1 MPIQVVKDPQTGE
14 EKQVYV
20 APKGMG
26 NAPKPAAKPKQQQG
40 GLGGLMDAVN
50 NTPIG
55 VLTSLIQAGG
65 TALGTGVNQ
74 LQQGRDLGQ
83 AFGAG
88 QRAYMQ
94 TLEGPGAG
102 KAIAR
107 TATNAT
113 RNFLQETSDLL
124 TADIPAAFGDTA
136 IKPTSKEMPDAPFLG
151 FLPPLAKARS
161 SGPAEDL
168 ATGIAQVAIEWFP
181 ATKAVGLVGKGLKV
195 LPGAAGVAAGA
206 NRAAAGY
213 QAAKAAQI
221 GKLAPRLQK
230 PATVVAGAG
239 EAVASN
245 VLGKGAATGAL
256 IDFAGFDQN
265 EGRLYD
271 LADSLKQ
278 KVTGTPLE
286 IPFLDYLKS
295 RPGDAGVQ
303 GRLKNAVEGA
313 FVGSTVEFLMRA
325 FRAGKY
331 VERLRNAAPE
341 DKPAAA
347 AAAKEATEDL
357 QREMVK
363 QANTVP
369 EAPRVNPYQQA
380 REYTPQWENGP
391 EIQNNLL
398 DPRNPQPVSAQ
409 VAAPAAPTPTPAA
422 AAPAPEPAPAAA
434 APVQPI
440 PDMQAPVYRDVAEV
454 DPQTIVADPQRFQ
467 FKEAGRLTKTGAS
480 GSLAESSGYNPE
492 LAGIISVWRDPAD
505 GVAYVVN
512 GHNRLRLAKDDG
524 TGKVL
529 VRYLQAETA
538 EEARAI
544 GALQNIA
551 EGNGTP
557 VDAAKFMRDTGKS
570 PEDMAAQGI
579 NMGGP
584 VIAKAVPL
592 TNLPQ
597 NLFDKVTTGQLDLA
611 KAIALGSEPL
621 DGQVINDVAAE
632 AIKRK
637 WSAEKITQAM
647 QEAKFAQTE
656 TQGGGLLDMLGDEW
670 ANKTSNFNQLLDVR
684 TEAFRALREEMVA
697 LTSAAREGR
706 KGILEAAG
714 NVIDVAG
721 SRAARDQASAA
732 VEVFNRVT
740 AYKGPVRDLLNE
752 MAGQIKGKRT
762 AKVVVGENLDR
773 LRQAIDDELNGPSLP
788 LEQTAPAAATPEPS
802 VPSAGSS
809 APVAT
814 PAQSAETKALLDR
827 ALAVL
832 PPEKRAAVQAE
843 LQRRAQEPAA
853 PTGGIDIPAA
863 AAGRLSPNRETSAA
877 ESLLNWVNS
886 GIPGEQQAIQTLDD
900 ALELVRAKGQ
910 VLDPDKVPGLDM
922 DAARNDKAMGRNTP
936 ATQAVA
942 DAYKQFYG
950 IGNRAQAAP
959 AAANEPTFALPA
971 ELQRSAPRYGMATV
985 NFASDLDRAAYVLA
999 NDAVKPSKAAPKFR
1013 QAVEDAGLDVA
1024 DVVAHGRKVK
1034 QAIKDAAGGGA
1045 APQQAMQLDI
1055 ADQGFGGRGVL
1066 ANYEVFQP
1074 DPNQRRLDPEFIQ
1087 SFTKE
1092 LTEDIRRVAGDDVAI
1107 RYQQAFEL
1115 QQRPKEW
1122 GGTGDPKEMSYVNG
1136 YYDPI
1141 QDLIQLNGIGTKGI
1155 NTLRQ
1160 TAFHEAFH
1168 RVQFNFLTEGEL
1180 KALNSFWGQLKL
1192 GFGADA
1198 TVKAAAKQGRKVSL
1212 IEQQAIAFQRY
1223 AYAKKEGL
1231 DVLGYMSGAP
1241 ESELYGQ
1248 RVAGAD
1254 AQGRPVYRDAT
1265 GKEQL
1270 VTDVM
1275 LKGISIMDTLLDF
1288 IEKANNF
1295 IRGRGWTST
1304 KSIFEQAYSGKLAE
1318 TRQGLGN
1325 AYAVADE
1332 AMALRERVAQGGEAT
1347 IEELRG
1353 ATAALRRSNMLNAI
1367 RDMNVI
1373 PLGGAD
1379 NRYRGRLYQEADEVP
1394 VNAPTPDEAWATRFV
1409 DQILANRAAIEAG
1422 ELTVD
1427 DLLAN
1432 NVQKLESP
1440 SGATKYQPIQPAAM
1454 VEAYRAHGDLV
1465 SRPDATGIP
1474 VMTDEQIISETADW
1488 LEKANYS
1495 SKAVLDNLK
1504 RLSGPLSAYKENLVA
1519 MRAAA
1524 LYVDHTNLQAGIAAN
1539 RWLNAAADEAADMSK
1554 LTAELVTAAAQQDRA
1569 NRAFESVTR
1578 PLGQL
1583 LRNTQVPRPE
1593 PGSIPFREGDTAAD
1607 AVIDVEVVTPGKDIA
1622 TDFEKEL
1629 VKDQEELVADTIG
1642 EKISPEAK
1650 EAIITGQ
1657 YDNPKV
1663 IAEFNALALN
1673 MAQSA
1678 VTPGFSQGFWRKFNE
1693 GVNLGAQ
1700 GLMMYRSSQLLSS
1713 GITFWGNVI
1722 NSALRT
1728 VELPFTQAMGA
1739 LVTGHPIR
1747 ASRSLMIYGQY
1758 VSNLANAFRM
1768 GVESFKVGRG
1778 LFDLDRSQVDFLDRL
1793 AAQDAQ
1799 GEMLSMP
1806 QKGEWSMNTVP
1817 WVSVQDKSNWAM
1829 AQKRLWQGLN
1839 LSSRLQVS
1847 ADSAFKTMVGQ
1858 SFEYVRNLQ
1867 PGLDHAIRL
1876 GMDGNS
1882 AEAWKFAQDY
1892 AQAAVDKRLKDL
1904 TIDGKTIL
1912 DGVMDSPYAQ
1922 TATRWA
1928 TFTDDIW
1935 AQMEPRTMARG
1946 MELAQAKGLK
1956 EAEATAFAEEYV
1968 KKGVKVAGMG
1978 MDDIPFFARTFSLMP
1993 QVWQMGLDSP
2003 LAPLFAL
2010 VQPFNRTPGDIVKS
2024 VARKT
2029 PLAPLVDTWWRDVF
2043 SEDAMTRDRAWG
2055 DIATGAAAI
2064 SLASIAMT
2072 HGRIEFTGGGPT
2084 NPDARRKWMDQEG
2097 KQSYS
2102 MRFRTGTDENGN
2114 PVYTEWISMRA
2125 LDPYASLF
2133 GGLADYHELANKVS
2147 VEARERLGS
2156 ALVMDLVTA
2165 VAGGQLQKSYYQ
2177 GFTELYEMAMAMGE
2191 TDIGPN
2197 RRHPTARYIERLIAS
2212 FIPGSSSL
2220 RAGRRIEDPVAREV
2234 PASNS
2239 NNLVMRLFEETMGE
2253 IKNAIPGWSTA
2264 LPPKRNWI
2272 TGDPV
2277 ILSGVWGDQFLPPE
2291 SPWLS
2296 YLLQFNPASPFQ
2308 TKGEPGERVLRE
2320 MGSLTG
2326 RGAGFVGPRST
2337 DFTDGGK
2344 IKANRLSPAEYEQ
2357 YVLAISRTPDQ
2368 FGRTLLQAL
2377 EEEIDSDLYKSNP
2390 QEAPSEQVVSLRAA
2404 ALNQVIAKY
2413 LQLGRETF
2421 LSGPYGKRLMDNK
2434 DWAEGANRDVQFRLK
2449 YGQEIDPQ
2457 AFVESLR

>member
-1 MPIQVVKDPQTGE
+1 MPFQTVKDAQTGE
-14 EKQVYV
+14 ERRVYV

-26 NAPKPAAKPKQQQG
+26 NEPKPPAKPAG
-40 GLGGLMDAVN
+40 GGNPVLDAIGNAVGN
-50 NTPIG
+50 SPLG
-55 VLTSLIQAGG
+55 VLTTLQGAGLQG
-65 TALGTGVNQ
+65 VQTGLQQ
-74 LQQGRDLGQ
+74 LQRGGNLGQ
-83 AFGAG
+83 AIGAG
-88 QRAYMQ
+88 QQAYMRA
-94 TLEGPGAG
+94 LEGPGAG
-102 KAIAR
+102 R
-107 TATNAT
+107 TVLRTVANAG

-124 TADIPAAFGDTA
+124 TADIPAAFGDKA
-136 IKPTSKEMPDAPFLG
+136 VKPTSKEMPDAPFLG
-151 FLPPLAKARS
+151 FMPPLAKAKS

-181 ATKAVGLVGKGLKV
+181 ATKAVGLVGKGLKA
-195 LPGAAGVAAGA
+195 LPGAAKVASLTDKGVDA
-206 NRAAAGY
+206 Y

-221 GKLAPRLQK
+221 SKLAPKLQK
-230 PATVVAGAG
+230 PATIAAGAG
-239 EAVASN
+239 EAVVSN
-245 VLGKGAATGAL
+245 LVGKGAATGAL

-271 LADSLKQ
+271 LADNLKKQ
-278 KVTGTPLE
+278 VTGTPLE

-295 RPGDAGVQ
+295 NPGDAGVQ

-341 DKPAAA
+341 EKPAAA
-347 AAAKEATEDL
+347 VAAKDATEDL
-357 QREMVK
+357 QREMIK

-369 EAPRVNPYQQA
+369 EAPRVDPYQAA
-380 REYTPQWENGP
+380 RDYTPRWENGP
-391 EIQNNLL
+391 EIQNNLF
-398 DPRNPQPVSAQ
+398 DPRAPQTP
-409 VAAPAAPTPTPAA
+409 APAAPAVVVDNAAPAPAPAPAPAA
-422 AAPAPEPAPAAA
+422 AAPAPEVAPAAA
-434 APVQPI
+434 PAQPI
-440 PDMQAPVYRDVAEV
+440 PDMQAPVYRDVDEV
-454 DPQTIVADPQRFQ
+454 DPQGIAVDPQRFQ
-467 FKEAGRLTKTGAS
+467 FKEAGRLTKSGAS
-480 GSLAESSGYNPE
+480 GSLAEASGYNPE

-505 GVAYVVN
+505 GVSYVVN
-512 GHNRLRLAKDDG
+512 GHNRLRLAKEDG
-524 TGKVL
+524 TRKVL

-579 NMGGP
+579 NMSGP
-584 VIAKAVPL
+584 VIARAVPL

-670 ANKTSNFNQLLDVR
+670 ASKTSNFNQLLDIR
-684 TEAFRALREEMVA
+684 TESFRALREEMVA

-714 NVIDVAG
+714 NTIDVAG
-721 SRAARDQASAA
+721 SRAARDQASVA

-740 AYKGPVRDLLNE
+740 GYTGPVRDLLNE
-752 MAGQIKGKRT
+752 MAGQVSGRRT
-762 AKVVVGENLDR
+762 AKVVVTENLDR
-773 LRQAIDDELNGPSLP
+773 LRQAIDDELNGPRLP
-788 LEQTAPAAATPEPS
+788 LDEPATPAAAPEPPAAPAVAPRPRPAGPLLRPGAELYHGTTEKGKKGIMANGFRVSDAENAGTVLGEGVYFASNQRYAAAYGDKTAWGELPDDANILDLRAQDKTVGELADEIGVTGPRETYRGDVRLSYEQQQQVKDWALANGYDGIRYRSFDTPDRPELETVIYNIDLANRIVGSKAAPATAPAVRVAPE
-802 VPSAGSS
+802 
-809 APVAT
+809 
-814 PAQSAETKALLDR
+814 QSAETKALLDR
-827 ALAVL
+827 AMAVL

-843 LQRRAQEPAA
+843 LEAR
-853 PTGGIDIPAA
+853 
-863 AAGRLSPNRETSAA
+863 AGR
-877 ESLLNWVNS
+877 
-886 GIPGEQQAIQTLDD
+886 GK
-900 ALELVRAKGQ
+900 ALASTTEV
-910 VLDPDKVPGLDM
+910 V
-922 DAARNDKAMGRNTP
+922 P
-936 ATQAVA
+936 AT
-942 DAYKQFYG
+942 
-950 IGNRAQAAP
+950 
-959 AAANEPTFALPA
+959 
-971 ELQRSAPRYGMATV
+971 GM
-985 NFASDLDRAAYVLA
+985 R
-999 NDAVKPSKAAPKFR
+999 P
-1013 QAVEDAGLDVA
+1013 
-1024 DVVAHGRKVK
+1024 
-1034 QAIKDAAGGGA
+1034 
-1045 APQQAMQLDI
+1045 
-1055 ADQGFGGRGVL
+1055 
-1066 ANYEVFQP
+1066 
-1074 DPNQRRLDPEFIQ
+1074 LDPEFVQ
-1087 SFTKE
+1087 AFTKE
-1092 LTEDIRRVAGDDVAI
+1092 LADDIRRVAGDDVAI
-1107 RYQQAFEL
+1107 RFQQAFEMR
-1115 QQRPKEW
+1115 QRPKEW
-1122 GGTGDPKEMSYVNG
+1122 GGTGNPQELTYVSG
-1136 YYDPI
+1136 SYDPI
-1141 QDLIQLNGIGTKGI
+1141 EDLIELNGLGTRNIPGQQ
-1155 NTLRQ
+1155 Q

-1168 RVQFNFLTEGEL
+1168 RVQFNFLTEKEL
-1180 KALNSFWGQLKL
+1180 KALNSFWSQLKL
-1192 GFGADA
+1192 SVAAGDA
-1198 TVKAAAKQGRKVSL
+1198 TRAAAKRGSNISL
-1212 IEQQAIAFQRY
+1212 IEQQAIAFQKF
-1223 AYAKKEGL
+1223 AYARKQ
-1231 DVLGYMSGAP
+1231 DIDPVAFMSGA
-1241 ESELYGQ
+1241 SEAELQGYK
-1248 RVAGAD
+1248 AGAD
-1254 AQGRPVYRDAT
+1254 GLDPMTPGEKRVTSVVTT
-1265 GKEQL
+1265 GL
-1270 VTDVM
+1270 RI
-1275 LKGISIMDTLLDF
+1275 LDTLLDF
-1288 IEKANNF
+1288 VEKSNNF
-1295 IRGRGWTST
+1295 IRGRGWTSL
-1304 KSIFEQAYSGKLAE
+1304 KSVFDQAYSGKLAE
-1318 TRQGLGN
+1318 ARADLGN
-1325 AYAVADE
+1325 AYEVGGG
-1332 AMALRERVAQGGEAT
+1332 REQ
-1347 IEELRG
+1347 I
-1353 ATAALRRSNMLNAI
+1353 LNAI
-1367 RDMNVI
+1367 RDRDVI
-1373 PLGGAD
+1373 PLGGNN
-1379 NRYRGRLYQEADEVP
+1379 NRFRGRLYQEADEVP
-1394 VNAPTPDEAWATRFV
+1394 VNAPNPDETWARQFV
-1409 DQILANRAAIEAG
+1409 DQIVANRAAIEAG

-1440 SGATKYQPIQPAAM
+1440 SGATKYQPIQPQAM
-1454 VEAYRAHGDLV
+1454 VEAYRAHSDLV

-1474 VMTDEQIISETADW
+1474 VMTDEQIVSDTAAW

-1495 SKAVLDNLK
+1495 SKAVMENLK
-1504 RLSGPLSAYKENLVA
+1504 RLSGPLSAYRENLVA

-1539 RWLNAAADEAADMSK
+1539 RWLNAAADEGADISK

-1583 LRNTQVPRPE
+1583 LRSTQVPRPE
-1593 PGSIPFREGDTAAD
+1593 PGSVPFREGEQVVD
-1607 AVIDVEVVTPGKDIA
+1607 AVPVVDAEVMPPAKNIGS
-1622 TDFEKEL
+1622 DFEKEL
-1629 VKDQEELVADTIG
+1629 TKDQEELIADTIG
-1642 EKISPEAK
+1642 AKISPEAR

-1663 IAEFNALALN
+1663 VEEFQALALN

-1678 VTPGFSQGFWRKFNE
+1678 VTPGFSQGFWSKFNK
-1693 GVNLGAQ
+1693 GVALGAR

-1728 VELPFTQAMGA
+1728 VEMPFTQAVGA
-1739 LVTGHPIR
+1739 LVTGNPAR

-1799 GEMLSMP
+1799 GELIENAAA
-1806 QKGEWSMNTVP
+1806 KGEWNLNTVP
-1817 WVSVQDKSNWAM
+1817 WVSVQDKTNWAM

-1847 ADSAFKTMVGQ
+1847 VDSAFKAMVGQ

-1867 PGLDHAIRL
+1867 PGLDHAVRM

-1882 AEAWKFAQDY
+1882 KEAWKFAQDY
-1892 AQAAVDKRLKDL
+1892 AQAAVDRRLQDVV
-1904 TIDGKTIL
+1904 IDGRTIL
-1912 DGVMDSPYAQ
+1912 DAVMDSPYAQ

-1935 AQMEPRTMARG
+1935 AQMEPRTMQRG
-1946 MELAQAKGLK
+1946 MELAEAKGLK
-1956 EAEATAFAEEYV
+1956 DAEAQAFAEQYV
-1968 KKGVKVAGMG
+1968 NKGPESIVGRV
-1978 MDDIPFFARTFSLMP
+1978 DDVPFFARTFSLMP
-1993 QVWQMGLDSP
+1993 RVWQMGLDSP
-2003 LAPLFAL
+2003 LGPLFAL

-2084 NPDARRKWMDQEG
+2084 NPDAKRKWMEQEG
-2097 KQSYS
+2097 KQPYS
-2102 MRFRTGTDENGN
+2102 MRFRTGEDENGN
-2114 PVYTEWISMRA
+2114 PIFTPWISMRA
-2125 LDPYASLF
+2125 MDPLASLF

-2156 ALVMDLVTA
+2156 ALVLDLAMA
-2165 VAGGQLQKSYYQ
+2165 VATGQLQKSYYQ
-2177 GFTELYEMAMAMGE
+2177 GFTELYEMAMGLGE

-2197 RRHPTARYIERLIAS
+2197 RRHPTARYVERLVAS
-2212 FIPGSSSL
+2212 FIPGSSAL
-2220 RAGRRIEDPVAREV
+2220 RAGRRIEDPIARDI
-2234 PASNS
+2234 PPS
-2239 NNLVMRLFEETMGE
+2239 NNPNLAMRLFEETLGE
-2253 IKNAIPGWSTA
+2253 IKNMIPGWSES

-2272 TGDPV
+2272 TGEPV
-2277 ILSGVWGDQFLPPE
+2277 ILSGVWGDQFLPPD

-2296 YLLQFNPASPFQ
+2296 TLLQFNPASPFQ
-2308 TKGEPGERVLRE
+2308 LKGEPGEMVLRE
-2320 MGSLTG
+2320 MGQLAG
-2326 RGAGFVGPRST
+2326 RGAGFVGPRTT

-2344 IKANRLSPAEYEQ
+2344 IKDNRLSPQEFEQ

-2377 EEEIDSDLYKSNP
+2377 EEEMSSELYQQNP
-2390 QEAPSEQVVSLRAA
+2390 QGQPSEQVVSLRAA
-2404 ALNQVIAKY
+2404 ALNTVIAKY

-2421 LSGPYGKRLMDNK
+2421 LTGPYGKRLADNK

-2449 YGQEIDPQ
+2449 YGQEIDPK

>member
-1 MPIQVVKDPQTGE
+1 MPIQIVKDPQTGQ

-20 APKGMG
+20 APQGMG
-26 NAPKPAAKPKQQQG
+26 NEPKPAAKPQQQDNNP
-40 GLGGLMDAVN
+40 LTRYASSLANAVN
-50 NTPIG
+50 NSPLGILTT
-55 VLTSLIQAGG
+55 VLQASGNSVG
-65 TALGTGVNQ
+65 SAVGE
-74 LQQGRDLGQ
+74 LQRSRNLGQ

-88 QRAYMQ
+88 NQAYMRS
-94 TLEGPGAG
+94 LEGPGFNKG
-102 KAIAR
+102 VAR
-107 TATNAT
+107 TATNAA
-113 RNFLQETSDLL
+113 RNFLQEASDLL

-151 FLPPLAKARS
+151 FLPPLAKAKS

-168 ATGIAQVAIEWFP
+168 ATGVAQVAIEWFP
-181 ATKAVGLVGKGLKV
+181 AFKAVNLAGKGLKV
-195 LPGAAGVAAGA
+195 LPGAARVATAAGEA
-206 NRAAAGY
+206 NQAY

-221 GKLAPRLQK
+221 AKLAPGLQR
-230 PATVVAGAG
+230 PATIAAGAG

-245 VLGKGAATGAL
+245 LVGKGAATGAL

-265 EGRLYD
+265 DGRLYD
-271 LADSLKQ
+271 LADNLKKQ
-278 KVTGTPLE
+278 VTGTPLE
-286 IPFLDYLKS
+286 VPFLDYLKS
-295 RPGDAGVQ
+295 KPGDVGVQ
-303 GRLKNAVEGA
+303 GRLKNAVEGV

-331 VERLRNAAPE
+331 VERLRNSAPE

-347 AAAKEATEDL
+347 VAAKDAAEDL

-369 EAPRVNPYQQA
+369 ERPTVNPYQQA

-391 EIQNNLL
+391 EIQNNLF
-398 DPRNPQPVSAQ
+398 DPRAQRPAAAQPVPAAA
-409 VAAPAAPTPTPAA
+409 VDNAVDNAAPAPAPAA
-422 AAPAPEPAPAAA
+422 AAPEPAPAAA
-434 APVQPI
+434 PAPRPEPI

-454 DPQTIVADPQRFQ
+454 DPQGIVADPQRFQ

-492 LAGIISVWRDPAD
+492 LAGIISVWRDPAN
-505 GVAYVVN
+505 GTTYVVN
-512 GHNRLRLAKDDG
+512 GHNRLRLAKEDG
-524 TGKVL
+524 SRRVL
-529 VRYLQAETA
+529 VRYLQANTA

-557 VDAAKFMRDTGKS
+557 VDAAKFMRDTGKNA
-570 PEDMAAQGI
+570 EDMAGQGI
-579 NMGGP
+579 NMSGP
-584 VIAKAVPL
+584 VIAKAIPL

-611 KAIALGSEPL
+611 KAIALGSEKL
-621 DGQVINDVAAE
+621 DGQVINDVASE

-637 WSAEKITQAM
+637 WSAEKIAQAM

-656 TQGGGLLDMLGDEW
+656 KQGGGLLDMLGDEW
-670 ANKTSNFNQLLDVR
+670 ASKTSNFNQLLDIR

-740 AYKGPVRDLLNE
+740 GYVGPVRSLLNE
-752 MAGQIKGKRT
+752 MAGQVKGKRT
-762 AKVVVGENLDR
+762 AKVVVSENLDR
-773 LRQAIDDELNGPSLP
+773 LRQTIEEEMNGPRLP
-788 LEQTAPAAATPEPS
+788 LEQSAARAPEPQPAAQGVEAPGTAAAAPAQVTPQ
-802 VPSAGSS
+802 
-809 APVAT
+809 
-814 PAQSAETKALLDR
+814 QSAETKALLDR
-827 ALAVL
+827 ALASL
-832 PPEKRAAVQAE
+832 PAEKRAAVQAE
-843 LQRRAQEPAA
+843 LERRARGEMPA
-853 PTGGIDIPAA
+853 
-863 AAGRLSPNRETSAA
+863 
-877 ESLLNWVNS
+877 
-886 GIPGEQQAIQTLDD
+886 
-900 ALELVRAKGQ
+900 
-910 VLDPDKVPGLDM
+910 
-922 DAARNDKAMGRNTP
+922 
-936 ATQAVA
+936 
-942 DAYKQFYG
+942 
-950 IGNRAQAAP
+950 AAP
-959 AAANEPTFALPA
+959 AAEAPAFTLPA

-985 NFASDLDRAAYVLA
+985 NFVSDLDRAAYVLA

-1013 QAVEDAGLDVA
+1013 QAVEDAGLDV
-1024 DVVAHGRKVK
+1024 DEVIAHGGKVK

-1045 APQQAMQLDI
+1045 APREAMQLDI
-1055 ADQGFGGRGVL
+1055 ADQGFTARGKAL
-1066 ANYEVFQP
+1066 ASTTEVVP
-1074 DPNQRRLDPEFIQ
+1074 ATGMRPLDPEFVRA
-1087 SFTKE
+1087 FTGE
-1092 LTEDIRRVAGDDVAI
+1092 LANDIRRVAGDDVAI
-1107 RYQQAFEL
+1107 RFQQAYEMR
-1115 QQRPKEW
+1115 QRPKEW
-1122 GGTGDPKEMSYVNG
+1122 GGTGNPEELTYIGGS
-1136 YYDPI
+1136 YDPI
-1141 QDLIQLNGIGTKGI
+1141 EDLIELNGLGTRGI
-1155 NTLRQ
+1155 VGQEQ

-1168 RVQFNFLTEGEL
+1168 RVQFNFLTEKEL
-1180 KALNSFWGQLKL
+1180 KALNSFWSQMKL
-1192 GFGADA
+1192 SVAADEKI
-1198 TVKAAAKQGRKVSL
+1198 KAAAKRGSKVSL
-1212 IEQQAIAFQRY
+1212 IEQQAIAFQKF
-1223 AYAKKEGL
+1223 AYARKQGI
-1231 DVLGYMSGAP
+1231 DPVAYMSGAT
-1241 ESELYGQ
+1241 EAELKGFKPGEDGLGLDPLVGKEKLASNVT
-1248 RVAGAD
+1248 VAGV
-1254 AQGRPVYRDAT
+1254 RI
-1265 GKEQL
+1265 L
-1270 VTDVM
+1270 
-1275 LKGISIMDTLLDF
+1275 DTLLDF

-1295 IRGRGWTST
+1295 IRGRGWTSI
-1304 KSIFEQAYSGKLAE
+1304 KSVFDQAYGGKLAE
-1318 TRQGLGN
+1318 TRGDLGN
-1325 AYAVADE
+1325 AYELAAAAPD
-1332 AMALRERVAQGGEAT
+1332 ALARMRAGENVP
-1347 IEELRG
+1347 IEELRAIRQG
-1353 ATAALRRSNMLNAI
+1353 QRRTVQLNAI
-1367 RDMNVI
+1367 RDMEAI

-1379 NRYRGRLYQEADEVP
+1379 NRYRGSLYNEAP
-1394 VNAPTPDEAWATRFV
+1394 VNAPNPDQEWASRFV
-1409 DQILANRAAIEAG
+1409 DQIQANRAAIEAG
-1422 ELTVD
+1422 ELTID

-1432 NVQKLESP
+1432 NVQKIESP
-1440 SGATKYQPIQPAAM
+1440 SGATKYQPIQPQAM
-1454 VEAYRAHGDLV
+1454 VEAYRAHSDLV

-1474 VMTDEQIISETADW
+1474 VVTDEQIISETASW
-1488 LEKANYS
+1488 LEKSNYS

-1519 MRAAA
+1519 MRAAG

-1539 RWLNAAADEAADMSK
+1539 RWLNGAADATADMSK

-1583 LRNTQVPRPE
+1583 LRSTQVPRPE
-1593 PGSIPFREGDTAAD
+1593 PGSIPFREGDAAAA
-1607 AVIDVEVVTPGKDIA
+1607 AVDVEVMPPAKNIA

-1629 VKDQEELVADTIG
+1629 AKDQEELIADTIG
-1642 EKISPEAK
+1642 SKISPEAR
-1650 EAIITGQ
+1650 EAIVTGK

-1663 IAEFNALALN
+1663 IEEFQALALN

-1678 VTPGFSQGFWRKFNE
+1678 VTPGFSQGFWSKFNK

-1728 VELPFTQAMGA
+1728 VEMPFTQAMGA
-1739 LVTGHPIR
+1739 LVTGNPVR

-1799 GEMLSMP
+1799 GELI
-1806 QKGEWSMNTVP
+1806 QNAAAKGEWNLNTVP
-1817 WVSVQDKSNWAM
+1817 WVSVQDKTNWAM

-1847 ADSAFKTMVGQ
+1847 VDSAFKTMVGQ

-1867 PGLDHAIRL
+1867 PGLDHAVRL

-1882 AEAWKFAQDY
+1882 KEAWRFAQEY
-1892 AQAAVDKRLKDL
+1892 AQAAVDRRLQDVV
-1904 TIDGKTIL
+1904 IDGKTIL
-1912 DGVMDSPYAQ
+1912 DAVMDSPYAQ

-1935 AQMEPRTMARG
+1935 AQMEPRTMQRG
-1946 MELAQAKGLK
+1946 MELADAKGLK
-1956 EAEATAFAEEYV
+1956 DAEAKAYAEEYV
-1968 KKGVKVAGMG
+1968 NKGPSSIMG
-1978 MDDIPFFARTFSLMP
+1978 RVDDVPFFARTFSLMP
-1993 QVWQMGLDSP
+1993 RVWQMGLDSP
-2003 LAPLFAL
+2003 LGPLFAL
-2010 VQPFNRTPGDIVKS
+2010 IQPFNRTPGDIVKS

-2084 NPDARRKWMDQEG
+2084 NPDAKRKWMEQEG
-2097 KQSYS
+2097 KQPYS
-2102 MRFRTGTDENGN
+2102 MRFRTGTDEAGN
-2114 PVYTEWISMRA
+2114 PIFTDWISMRA
-2125 LDPYASLF
+2125 LDPFASLF

-2156 ALVMDLVTA
+2156 ALVLDLAMA
-2165 VAGGQLQKSYYQ
+2165 VATGQLQKSYYQ
-2177 GFTELYEMAMAMGE
+2177 GFTELYEMALGLGE

-2197 RRHPTARYIERLIAS
+2197 RRHPTARYVERLVAS
-2212 FIPGSSSL
+2212 FLPGSSAL
-2220 RAGRRIEDPVAREV
+2220 RAGRRIEDRIAREV
-2234 PASNS
+2234 EPSN
-2239 NNLVMRLFEETMGE
+2239 NPNLVMRLFEETMGE
-2253 IKNAIPGWSTA
+2253 IKNMVPGWSES

-2272 TGDPV
+2272 TGEPV
-2277 ILSGVWGDQFLPPE
+2277 ILSGVWGDQFLPADA
-2291 SPWLS
+2291 PWLS
-2296 YLLQFNPASPFQ
+2296 TLLQFSPASPFQ
-2308 TKGEPGERVLRE
+2308 LKGEPGEVVLRE
-2320 MGSLTG
+2320 MGQLAG
-2326 RGAGFVGPRST
+2326 RGAGFVGPRAT

-2344 IKANRLSPAEYEQ
+2344 IKDNRLSPAEFEQ

-2377 EEEIDSDLYKSNP
+2377 DEEMRSELYQQNP
-2390 QEAPSEQVVSLRAA
+2390 QGQPSEQVVSLRAA
-2404 ALNQVIAKY
+2404 ALNTVIAKY

-2421 LSGPYGKRLMDNK
+2421 LSGPYGKRLTDNK

-2449 YGQEIDPQ
+2449 YGQEIDPKS
-2457 AFVESLR
+2457 FVEALR

>member
-14 EKQVYV
+14 ERQVYV

-26 NAPKPAAKPKQQQG
+26 NAPKPAAKPKQQG
-40 GLGGLMDAVN
+40 GDANPLSGVVDMLRS
-50 NTPIG
+50 TPLA
-55 VLTSLIQAGG
+55 VAMEAGG
-65 TALGTGVNQ
+65 GGIGTAVQQ
-74 LQQGRDLGQ
+74 LQQGRGLGEALGRGQ
-83 AFGAG
+83 A
-88 QRAYMQ
+88 AYMKA
-94 TLEGPGAG
+94 LEGPGAG
-102 KAIAR
+102 RAVVRTIA
-107 TATNAT
+107 NAG
-113 RNFLQETSDLL
+113 RNAAQEISDLV

-136 IKPTSKEMPDAPFLG
+136 IKATSKDMPDAPFLG
-151 FLPPLAKARS
+151 LMPALTKAKS

-168 ATGIAQVAIEWFP
+168 ATGVAQVAIEWFP
-181 ATKAVGLVGKGLKV
+181 ATKAVGLVGRGLKA
-195 LPGAAGVAAGA
+195 LPGAASVATTA
-206 NRAAAGY
+206 NKAAAGY
-213 QAAKAAQI
+213 GAAKAAQI
-221 GKLAPRLQK
+221 GKLAPALQK
-230 PATVVAGAG
+230 PATIAAGAG
-239 EAVASN
+239 EAVVSN
-245 VLGKGAATGAL
+245 LVGKGAATGAL

-271 LADSLKQ
+271 LADNLKE

-286 IPFLDYLKS
+286 VPFLDYLKS

-341 DKPAAA
+341 EKPAAA
-347 AAAKEATEDL
+347 AAAKDAAEDL

-369 EAPRVNPYQQA
+369 EAPRTNPYQQA

-391 EIQNNLL
+391 EIQNNFF
-398 DPRNPQPVSAQ
+398 DPRNPQPAAPQPVPTAA
-409 VAAPAAPTPTPAA
+409 VDTAAPAPDVPAA
-422 AAPAPEPAPAAA
+422 AAPEPAPAAA
-434 APVQPI
+434 APEPAPAPVQPI
-440 PDMQAPVYRDVAEV
+440 PDMQAPVYRNVEEV
-454 DPQTIVADPQRFQ
+454 DPQGIVADPQRFQ

-524 TGKVL
+524 TRKVL
-529 VRYLQAETA
+529 VRYLQADTA

-557 VDAAKFMRDTGKS
+557 VDAAKFMRDTGKT
-570 PEDMAAQGI
+570 PADMEMQGI

-584 VIAKAVPL
+584 VIAKAIPL

-611 KAIALGSEPL
+611 KAVALGSEKL

-637 WSAEKITQAM
+637 WSAEKIAQAM

-670 ANKTSNFNQLLDVR
+670 ANKTSNFNQLLDIR

-714 NVIDVAG
+714 NVIDVTG

-740 AYKGPVRDLLNE
+740 GYVGPVRELLNE
-752 MAGQIKGKRT
+752 MAGQVKGKRT
-762 AKVVVGENLDR
+762 AKVVVGENLER
-773 LRQAIDDELNGPSLP
+773 LRDAIDTEVNGARLP
-788 LEQTAPAAATPEPS
+788 LEPAS

-809 APVAT
+809 APAAT

-827 ALAVL
+827 AMASL

-843 LQRRAQEPAA
+843 LERRA
-853 PTGGIDIPAA
+853 
-863 AAGRLSPNRETSAA
+863 AG
-877 ESLLNWVNS
+877 
-886 GIPGEQQAIQTLDD
+886 D
-900 ALELVRAKGQ
+900 
-910 VLDPDKVPGLDM
+910 
-922 DAARNDKAMGRNTP
+922 
-936 ATQAVA
+936 
-942 DAYKQFYG
+942 
-950 IGNRAQAAP
+950 AP

-1013 QAVEDAGLDVA
+1013 QAVEDAGLDVT

-1055 ADQGFGGRGVL
+1055 ADQGFSARGQAL
-1066 ANYEVFQP
+1066 ASTTEFVP
-1074 DPNQRRLDPEFIQ
+1074 DASRPPLDPEFIK

-1092 LTEDIRRVAGDDVAI
+1092 LADDIRRVAGEDAAI
-1107 RYQQAFEL
+1107 RFQQAYEMKP
-1115 QQRPKEW
+1115 RSREW
-1122 GGTGDPKEMSYVNG
+1122 GGAGDPKDLAYIAG
-1136 YYDPI
+1136 WHDPVA
-1141 QDLIQLNGIGTKGI
+1141 DLIQLNGVGGYKLL
-1155 NTLRQ
+1155 NQRQ

-1180 KALNSFWGQLKL
+1180 KALNSFWSQLKL
-1192 GFGADA
+1192 GEAA
-1198 TVKAAAKQGRKVSL
+1198 RAEIKAAAKKGRKIAL
-1212 IEQQAIAFQRY
+1212 IEQQAIAFQKF
-1223 AYAKKEGL
+1223 AYARKEGL
-1231 DVLGYMSGAP
+1231 DALAYMGGVRD
-1241 ESELYGQ
+1241 ELYGQ
-1248 RVAGAD
+1248 VAIGTNKAG
-1254 AQGRPVYRDAT
+1254 QTIYRDAT
-1265 GKEQL
+1265 AKEQL
-1270 VTDVM
+1270 VTDVVI
-1275 LKGISIMDTLLDF
+1275 KGVNILDNLVDF
-1288 IEKANNF
+1288 IEKTNNF
-1295 IRGRGWTST
+1295 FRGRGWTSV
-1304 KSIFEQAYSGKLAE
+1304 KSIFEQVYSGKQAVK
-1318 TRQGLGN
+1318 RADLGH
-1325 AYAVADE
+1325 AYEDSGPRADILE
-1332 AMALRERVAQGGEAT
+1332 
-1347 IEELRG
+1347 
-1353 ATAALRRSNMLNAI
+1353 SI
-1367 RDMNVI
+1367 RDMDTI
-1373 PLGGAD
+1373 PLGGKN
-1379 NRYRGRLYQEADEVP
+1379 NRDRGVLFQEADEVSVVP
-1394 VNAPTPDEAWATRFV
+1394 PTPDEAWARRFV
-1409 DQILANRAAIEAG
+1409 DQIQANRAAIDAG
-1422 ELTVD
+1422 ELTID

-1440 SGATKYQPIQPAAM
+1440 SGATKYQPIQPATM
-1454 VEAYRAHGDLV
+1454 VEAYRAHSDLV

-1474 VMTDEQIISETADW
+1474 VMTDEQIIGDTAQW
-1488 LEKANYS
+1488 LAKNNYS
-1495 SKAVLDNLK
+1495 SKTVLENLK
-1504 RLSGPLSAYKENLVA
+1504 RLSGPLSAYRENLVA
-1519 MRAAA
+1519 MRAAGMY
-1524 LYVDHTNLQAGIAAN
+1524 LDHTNMQAGIAAN
-1539 RWLNAAADEAADMSK
+1539 RWLNGQADAGADFGR
-1554 LTAELVTAAAQQDRA
+1554 LTAELVTAAAQADRA

-1583 LRNTQVPRPE
+1583 LRSTQVPRPE
-1593 PGSIPFREGDTAAD
+1593 PGSVPFRDVDG
-1607 AVIDVEVVTPGKDIA
+1607 AVAPQSATPQSATPQAVTPEVMGPGKDLA
-1622 TDFEKEL
+1622 GDFEREL
-1629 VKDQEELVADTIG
+1629 VKDQEELVAETIG
-1642 EKISPEAK
+1642 TRISPEAQ
-1650 EAIITGQ
+1650 EAIVTGR

-1663 IAEFNALALN
+1663 IEEFQALAVSL
-1673 MAQSA
+1673 AQGA
-1678 VTPGFSQGFWRKFNE
+1678 VTPGFSQGFWSKFNK
-1693 GVNLGAQ
+1693 GVNLGAR

-1713 GITFWGNVI
+1713 GITLWGNVI

-1728 VELPFTQAMGA
+1728 VEMPLTQAMGA
-1739 LVTGHPIR
+1739 MVTGHPVR

-1799 GEMLSMP
+1799 GQLIDTAA
-1806 QKGEWSMNTVP
+1806 QKGEWNLNTVP
-1817 WVSVQDKSNWAM
+1817 WLSVQDKSNWAI

-1847 ADSAFKTMVGQ
+1847 VDSAFKTLIGQ

-1867 PGLDHAIRL
+1867 PGLDHAVRL

-1882 AEAWKFAQDY
+1882 PEAWKFAQEY
-1892 AQAAVDKRLKDL
+1892 AQAAVDRRLQDL
-1904 TIDGKTIL
+1904 VVDGKTIL
-1912 DGVMDSPYAQ
+1912 DGVMDSPHAQ
-1922 TATRWA
+1922 TAMRWA

-1935 AQMEPRTMARG
+1935 AQMEPRTMQRG
-1946 MELAQAKGLK
+1946 MELAEAKGLK
-1956 EAEATAFAEEYV
+1956 ADEATSFAQDYMSNGP
-1968 KKGVKVAGMG
+1968 KAMG
-1978 MDDIPFFARTFSLMP
+1978 MKFDDIPFFARTFSLMP
-1993 QVWQMGLDSP
+1993 RIWQMGLDSP
-2003 LAPLFAL
+2003 LGPLFAL

-2043 SEDAMTRDRAWG
+2043 SEDAMTRDRAYG

-2072 HGRIEFTGGGPT
+2072 HGNIEFTGGGPT
-2084 NPDARRKWMDQEG
+2084 NPDARRKWVDQEG
-2097 KQSYS
+2097 KQPYS

-2114 PVYTEWISMRA
+2114 PVYTDWISMRA
-2125 LDPYASLF
+2125 MDPYASLF

-2156 ALVMDLVTA
+2156 ALVLDLVTA
-2165 VAGGQLQKSYYQ
+2165 VATGQLQKSYYQ
-2177 GFTELYEMAMAMGE
+2177 GFTELYEMAMGLGE

-2197 RRHPTARYIERLIAS
+2197 RRHPTARYVERLVAS
-2212 FIPGSSSL
+2212 FVPGSSSL
-2220 RAGRRIEDPVAREV
+2220 RAGRRIEDPTAREV
-2234 PASNS
+2234 PPSNS
-2239 NNLVMRLFEETMGE
+2239 SNLGMRLFEETLGE
-2253 IKNAIPGWSTA
+2253 IKNMIPGWSQV

-2277 ILSGVWGDQFLPPE
+2277 VLSGVWGDQFLPPD

-2296 YLLQFNPASPFQ
+2296 YAMQFNPAAPFQ
-2308 TKGEPGERVLRE
+2308 LKGEPGEMVLRE
-2320 MGSLTG
+2320 MGQLTG
-2326 RGAGFVGPRST
+2326 RGAGFVGPRAT
-2337 DFTDGGK
+2337 DFTAGGK
-2344 IKANRLSPAEYEQ
+2344 IKDNRLSPQEFEQ

-2377 EEEIDSDLYKSNP
+2377 EEETNSDLYRNNP
-2390 QEAPSEQVVSLRAA
+2390 PGMPSEQVVSLRAS
-2404 ALNQVIAKY
+2404 ALNTVIAKY
-2413 LQLGRETF
+2413 LALGRETF
-2421 LSGPYGKRLMDNK
+2421 LSGPYGKRPMDNT

-2449 YGQEIDPQ
+2449 YGQEIDPK